1 MYLKGIEYPNNNIY
15 NIWWTRCI
23 YKCRN
28 CYKNISILNGK

>member
-15 NIWWTRCI
+15 NIWWTSI